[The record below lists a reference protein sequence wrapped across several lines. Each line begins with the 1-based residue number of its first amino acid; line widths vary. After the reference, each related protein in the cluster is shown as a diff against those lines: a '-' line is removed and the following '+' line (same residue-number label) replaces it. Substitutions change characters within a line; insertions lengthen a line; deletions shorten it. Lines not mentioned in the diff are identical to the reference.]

1 MLQENKN
8 TKPGM
13 QDKGDGPRKGFKFNP
28 YWVYAIIAIIL
39 LSAQFMRF
47 APDLTRT
54 TEQEFKQKNADQGRC
69 GEAGYGDQ

>member
-1 MLQENKN
+1 MSQENKN
-8 TKPGM
+8 MKPGM

-54 TEQEFKQKNADQGRC
+54 TEQEFKQKMLIKGDVEKLDQ
-69 GEAGYGDQ
+69 